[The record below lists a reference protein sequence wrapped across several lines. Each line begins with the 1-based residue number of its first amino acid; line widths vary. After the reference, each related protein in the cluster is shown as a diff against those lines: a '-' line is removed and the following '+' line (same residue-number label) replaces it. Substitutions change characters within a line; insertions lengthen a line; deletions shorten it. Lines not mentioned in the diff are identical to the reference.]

1 MASLKGLWSITF
13 MGRKGERWDKGEGSF
28 AWLGA
33 EVEKGDEEGIGV
45 KRGEGWEGL
54 DRTN

>member
-1 MASLKGLWSITF
+1 

-33 EVEKGDEEGIGV
+33 EVEKRDEEGDEEGIGV